1 AMTVPPAACACQTG
15 LASFSGSLVDQLGG
29 VMQNV
34 TVTMTNAA
42 TGATTAD
49 KTDARGRFAF
59 ADVTP
64 GSYTVAA
71 GPAGFAPLRA
81 AVTLHAGENASR
93 DVTLQVGSLEET
105 ITLVSDGKAVSPALP
120 SPRRTPLPT
129 PAYDPAKH
137 HCTQTDTGGC
147 IEPPTKMVDVKPVY
161 PRNERD

>member
-1 AMTVPPAACACQTG
+1 ADGAVLGLGVTGSAYAGELVDLARSLVASFYIPAPSMARQSSLERRIRAMLNRDLNRTPITWSACAVVVIALAAITVPLAGFGGQTG

-81 AVTLHAGENASR
+81 AVTLHAGENAS
-93 DVTLQVGSLEET
+93 
-105 ITLVSDGKAVSPALP
+105 
-120 SPRRTPLPT
+120 
-129 PAYDPAKH
+129 
-137 HCTQTDTGGC
+137 
-147 IEPPTKMVDVKPVY
+147 
-161 PRNERD
+161 